1 MLCMPVRVL
10 YTVFMGLP
18 LLFGV
23 DLQISSLMAPKTWP
37 QPDEEPP
44 HQGNKPRGYAFAV
57 LYCLGATLLGR
68 LLHGTLEDANLILI
82 YLLAVVLTTVQFG
95 RGPGV
100 AASILAVLAFD
111 VFMVLP
117 YHSLQ
122 VADPQYLLTFAMMLA
137 VSLIVS
143 HLMANQQYQAMIA
156 SNRERRAIVLF
167 QLAQDLSGALTREQ
181 VSEVAVRHLD
191 MAFQSQVVLLAADP
205 AGSLDL
211 SPIAALAGN
220 TNIAAG
226 ITARAV
232 YERARSGDG
241 AHQMTVVGRLHMLPL
256 RAPLCTR
263 GVLVVQAPQDARHAT
278 PEQTRLLQTFAAQIA
293 LALERVHYVEV
304 AHGAGMAMESER
316 LRNSLL
322 SAVSHDI
329 RTPLTAIVGLS
340 STMASSP
347 GPGAPQQRELALAIE
362 AAALKM
368 NSLVTNLLDMA
379 RLHDGAVRLNCQWQ
393 MIEEVIGGALASVG
407 PALDAVALDIVVA
420 PDLPLV
426 SFDAV
431 LIERVLCNLLDN
443 ALKYGASGGLVR
455 IVATQTGQD
464 IEVSVEDRGP
474 GVAAG
479 MESTIFSKFVRGEK
493 ESNKAGV
500 GLGLAICS
508 AIVEA
513 HGGRIGVAPGA
524 TGGAR
529 FAFTLPLGHPPLQEP
544 LEASL
549 DPVRGAA

>member
-1 MLCMPVRVL
+1 M
-10 YTVFMGLP
+10 FN
-18 LLFGV
+18 
-23 DLQISSLMAPKTWP
+23 ISSLMASKTWP
-37 QPDEEPP
+37 QPDGEPP
-44 HQGNKPRGYAFAV
+44 HHASQPHGYAFAA
-57 LYCLGATLLGR
+57 LYCVGATLLGR
-68 LLHGTLEDANLILI
+68 LLHGTLDDANLILI

-95 RGPGV
+95 RGPGI

-117 YHSLQ
+117 YHSLH

-143 HLMANQQYQAMIA
+143 HLMANQQYQALIA
-156 SNRERRAIVLF
+156 SGRERRAIVLF
-167 QLAQDLSGALTREQ
+167 QLSQDLSGALTREQ

-191 MAFQSQVVLLAADP
+191 MAFQSQVVLLVADQ

-220 TNIAAG
+220 TNIGAG

-241 AHQMTVVGRLHMLPL
+241 AHHMTVVGRLHMLPL
-256 RAPLCTR
+256 RAPMCTR
-263 GVLVVQAPQDARHAT
+263 GVLVVQAPQDTRHVT

-304 AHGAGMAMESER
+304 AHEAGMAMESER

-340 STMASSP
+340 STMASSA
-347 GPGAPQQRELALAIE
+347 APLAAEQRELALAIE
-362 AAALKM
+362 AAALRM

-393 MIEEVIGGALASVG
+393 MVEEVIGSALASVG
-407 PALDAVALDIVVA
+407 PALNAVELDIVVA

-443 ALKYGASGGLVR
+443 ALKYGAGSLLR
-455 IVATQTGQD
+455 IVATRTD
-464 IEVSVEDRGP
+464 SDLEVSVEDRGP
-474 GVAAG
+474 GVPAG
-479 MESTIFSKFVRGEK
+479 METTIFSKFVRGEK
-493 ESNKAGV
+493 ESSKAGV
-500 GLGLAICS
+500 GLGLAICH
-508 AIVEA
+508 AIVTA
-513 HGGRIGVAPGA
+513 HGGAITVAPGA
-524 TGGAR
+524 AGGAR
-529 FAFTLPLGHPPLQEP
+529 FAFTLPLGHPPPQEPLQEP
-544 LEASL
+544 LEAPLEGPL
-549 DPVRGAA
+549 DAAGGTA